1 MSCDRTSEIPKD
13 SYNQQERSYAR
24 KKNHNNHKNDNWEI
38 LESHLK
44 GLTILEELIFPY
56 VEIVR
61 KYFYSLSSFEVIPGF
76 SLVIISR
83 SIDPVAPYV
92 PRQYADDEI
101 LAICSYFG
109 KCHSK
114 YLVFLKVYTEKS
126 IILEIRLK
134 ASSKFDRKHP
144 RNSTENSSSFSVLN
158 RYPTDFLWLSQMLPK
173 WTKQKKY
180 INSFSIP
187 EWV

>member
-1 MSCDRTSEIPKD
+1 MGAKKLDMSCDRTSEIPKD

-114 YLVFLKVYTEKS
+114 YLVFLKVYTDYSQSSSKFDWKHPQNS
-126 IILEIRLK
+126 IENILEIRLK
-134 ASSKFDRKHP
+134 TRPVFP
-144 RNSTENSSSFSVLN
+144 
-158 RYPTDFLWLSQMLPK
+158 Y
-173 WTKQKKY
+173 
-180 INSFSIP
+180 
-187 EWV
+187 